1 MSLRLVQSSPRSK
14 AAARRRVARRQSGGP
29 RGPTRRKNHEF
40 IGTLASR
47 FASRRLLNGGSMALT
62 QKQTE
67 GWIQR
72 RRERKR
78 LKLERTGDSPQKKS
92 EPARKA
98 EGPDVEDAAQ
108 QASTGL
114 LANGGC
120 FPRLS
125 RRGGSWT
132 GARLARSV
140 ESSERVSPEG
150 YADGAPGSGTSRRRP
165 LQGEVFSS
173 GRPSDPPPR
182 GPALPPART
191 SSDVVATARQH
202 GARDARLRPCSPRPG
217 TRGMACVRGCGCV
230 QRRVK
235 PAAYSRWLSQKLS
248 EIIIRVS
255 GVRVPPPASRQAP
268 QQRGLS
274 LS

>member
-14 AAARRRVARRQSGGP
+14 AAARRRVARRQSGGT

-108 QASTGL
+108 RASTGL

-173 GRPSDPPPR
+173 GRPSDPLPGAR
-182 GPALPPART
+182 ALPPART

-202 GARDARLRPCSPRPG
+202 DARTPGSDRQRTRPLPHHRVDAGARPVAS
-217 TRGMACVRGCGCV
+217 T
-230 QRRVK
+230 
-235 PAAYSRWLSQKLS
+235 
-248 EIIIRVS
+248 
-255 GVRVPPPASRQAP
+255 PPADWASHIGLDIGAGRRGSSPTWRSSSASAP
-268 QQRGLS
+268 HASSG
-274 LS
+274 